1 MWHLICHA
9 TAPRAHRHPGAI
21 STASRSETV
30 NTGTKLS
37 KRSLATLVVIL
48 LVTTITGKFYDTMY
62 LITTSPPIVLF
73 LLLGSSIPIMSGFFL
88 QYLIVKACIGL
99 SMEINRGLAA
109 LQMVLRWVLC
119 IPDVT
124 RTDRTGGARDH

>member
-1 MWHLICHA
+1 MRQMDRYLWFLLIN
-9 TAPRAHRHPGAI
+9 
-21 STASRSETV
+21 V
-30 NTGTKLS
+30 
-37 KRSLATLVVIL
+37 L

-62 LITTSPPIVLF
+62 LLATSPPIVLF

-109 LQMVLRWVLC
+109 LQVTGKAAVRTLC
-119 IPDVT
+119 KF
-124 RTDRTGGARDH
+124 ARVPCLTMSTSALDDTTTS